1 VSAAQAI
8 GLIVVLVFLLL
19 VWFAQER
26 EWEHGSDARRE
37 VRP

>member
-19 VWFAQER
+19 VWFVQER
-26 EWEHGSDARRE
+26 EWTQGSDPHGRTG
-37 VRP
+37 V

>member
-19 VWFAQER
+19 VWFVQE
-26 EWEHGSDARRE
+26 WTQASDTHRRTG
-37 VRP
+37 V